1 MKVSQI
7 IIVALV
13 ALLTIAVCVIAGI
26 LLVRTF
32 SGEATPTAVVE
43 ATAAPVQP
51 CPGQMPPAKLS

>member
-1 MKVSQI
+1 MKIGQI

-13 ALLTIAVCVIAGI
+13 ALLTIAVCIVAGI

-43 ATAAPVQP
+43 ATEAPTLP
-51 CPGQMPPAKLS
+51 SDTPET